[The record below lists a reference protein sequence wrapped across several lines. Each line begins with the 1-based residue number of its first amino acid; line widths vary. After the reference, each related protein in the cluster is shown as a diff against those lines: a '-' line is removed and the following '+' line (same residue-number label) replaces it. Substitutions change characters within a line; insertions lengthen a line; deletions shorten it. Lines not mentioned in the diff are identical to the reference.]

1 LITVEPKDELI
12 EWAKEKVGIADFGL
26 CSPIGVKYRG
36 DIVAVAIYNN
46 YRHPNIEITF
56 AISSPH
62 WASRGAVRQ
71 ILSYPFH
78 QLGCR
83 RVTAITE
90 ARNVKAR
97 RFLEHLG
104 FVLEGYH
111 PEAFPTGDAI
121 SYGLLRSAAA
131 RWIDD
136 IKKDH
141 AA

>member
-1 LITVEPKDELI
+1 MITVEHPDELVR
-12 EWAKEKVGIADFGL
+12 WAKQKVGISDFGN
-26 CSPIGVKYRG
+26 CSPIGVEHKG
-36 DIVAVAIYNN
+36 EIVAVAIYNN

-62 WASRGAVRQ
+62 WASRGAVRE

-90 ARNVKAR
+90 ARNMKAR

-104 FVLEGYH
+104 FDLEGYH

-121 SYGLLRSAAA
+121 SYGLLRANAA
-131 RWIDD
+131 RWIDQ
-136 IKKDH
+136 KEY